1 MGSVFVMTREK
12 ATSEGTERLIDG
24 YRQFR
29 RSEYPTQKRLFE
41 DLAARGQV
49 PQTMVISCCDSR
61 VDPAQIFS
69 AGPGELFVV
78 RNVANLVPPCGE
90 GGDYHGTSAA
100 LEFAVTGLK
109 VRNIVVMGHASCGG
123 VRACLEGAQDPGIG
137 GRFIGPW
144 MSILTPARDKVLR
157 EHGDASD
164 EIRQRALELAGV
176 VQSIE
181 NLHSFPFVAQAV
193 SGGEL
198 RLHGAYFGIATG
210 ELALLDSASGKFN
223 PVA

>member
-1 MGSVFVMTREK
+1 MTRDT
-12 ATSEGTERLIDG
+12 ATGTEDLIEG

-41 DLAARGQV
+41 TLAARGQV

-78 RNVANLVPPCGE
+78 RNVANLVPPCGK

-109 VRNIVVMGHASCGG
+109 VRNIVVLGHASCGG
-123 VRACLEGAQDPGIG
+123 VRACLEGANDPDVG

-144 MSILTPARDKVLR
+144 MSILTPARDRVLS
-157 EHGDASD
+157 EHAGASD
-164 EIRQRALELAGV
+164 ETRQRALEHAGV
-176 VQSIE
+176 RQSIE
-181 NLHSFPFVAQAV
+181 NLHSFPFVAQALAA
-193 SGGEL
+193 GEL

-210 ELALLDSASGKFN
+210 ELAFLDSASGEFRT
-223 PVA
+223 VA

>member
-1 MGSVFVMTREK
+1 MKRDVVA
-12 ATSEGTERLIDG
+12 ATGTESLIAG
-24 YRQFR
+24 YQEFR
-29 RSEYPTQKRLFE
+29 RSEYPRQKRLFE
-41 DLAARGQV
+41 NLAARGQV

-90 GGDYHGTSAA
+90 GGDHHGTSAA

-109 VRNIVVMGHASCGG
+109 VRHIVVMGHAKCGG
-123 VRACLEGAQDPGIG
+123 VRACLEGAQDPAAG

-144 MSILTPARDKVLR
+144 MSILTPARDKVLE
-157 EHGDASD
+157 EHRDASP
-164 EIRQRALELAGV
+164 ETRQRALELAGV

-181 NLHSFPFVAQAV
+181 NLKSFPFVARALAAD
-193 SGGEL
+193 EL
-198 RLHGAYFGIATG
+198 HLHGAYFAIATG
-210 ELALLDSASGKFN
+210 ELALLDSVSGEFN
-223 PVA
+223 TVA

>member
-1 MGSVFVMTREK
+1 MTRQAE
-12 ATSEGTERLIDG
+12 AAAGTESLIEG

-29 RSEYPTQKRLFE
+29 RSEYPAQKRLFE
-41 DLAARGQV
+41 ALAAGGQG

-78 RNVANLVPPCGE
+78 RNVANLVPPCGK

-100 LEFAVTGLK
+100 LEFAVTELK
-109 VRNIVVMGHASCGG
+109 VRNIVVLGHAGCGG
-123 VRACLEGAQDPGIG
+123 VRACLESAQDPGAG

-144 MSILTPARDKVLR
+144 MSILSPARDRVLR
-157 EHGDASD
+157 EHGAAMA
-164 EIRQRALELAGV
+164 ETRQRALELAGI

-181 NLHSFPFVAQAV
+181 NLHSFPFVSQGLSA
-193 SGGEL
+193 GEL
-198 RLHGAYFGIATG
+198 HLHGAYFGIATG
-210 ELALLDSASGKFN
+210 ELALLDAATGEFRA
-223 PVA
+223 VA